1 VSRESIRI
9 EFTYAAL
16 NHLDVCAADIR
27 NAYIQASS
35 SRKDYIVC
43 GAEFGLEHVGKVALI
58 HRTLVKRQGRTFKI
72 ISDHACITFTL
83 YHAQRIPMYGCVP
96 FCSTCYEYVLQYTND
111 VMVISENAEAI
122 LRRGIGKYFEL
133 KEDSIGS
140 PKIYIGGR
148 VRRVQLYNGVYA

>member
-1 VSRESIRI
+1 
-9 EFTYAAL
+9 
-16 NHLDVCAADIR
+16 
-27 NAYIQASS
+27 
-35 SRKDYIVC
+35 
-43 GAEFGLEHVGKVALI
+43 
-58 HRTLVKRQGRTFKI
+58 
-72 ISDHACITFTL
+72 
-83 YHAQRIPMYGCVP
+83 MYGCVP